1 MEKLN
6 VAERR
11 TYVAPELSIAEFA
24 IENGFGNSV
33 ASFEEETPMNNPS
46 TFRIIMKRFL
56 ACFGCAAVLAASVSC
71 TKDTTVA
78 PEVKQGAMKSPLR

>member
-1 MEKLN
+1 
-6 VAERR
+6 
-11 TYVAPELSIAEFA
+11 
-24 IENGFGNSV
+24 
-33 ASFEEETPMNNPS
+33 MNNPS

-78 PEVKQGAMKSPLR
+78 PEVKQGAMKSPLRQKVPVLRWKVLMYGGRRTMRSVFSPGRSS

>member
-1 MEKLN
+1 
-6 VAERR
+6 
-11 TYVAPELSIAEFA
+11 
-24 IENGFGNSV
+24 
-33 ASFEEETPMNNPS
+33 
-46 TFRIIMKRFL
+46 MKRFL

>member
-24 IENGFGNSV
+24 IENGFGNLSLR
-33 ASFEEETPMNNPS
+33 SKRKPMNNPS

>member
-1 MEKLN
+1 MLRN
-6 VAERR
+6 GGHTAI
-11 TYVAPELSIAEFA
+11 LSLR
-24 IENGFGNSV
+24 SKRK
-33 ASFEEETPMNNPS
+33 PMNNPS